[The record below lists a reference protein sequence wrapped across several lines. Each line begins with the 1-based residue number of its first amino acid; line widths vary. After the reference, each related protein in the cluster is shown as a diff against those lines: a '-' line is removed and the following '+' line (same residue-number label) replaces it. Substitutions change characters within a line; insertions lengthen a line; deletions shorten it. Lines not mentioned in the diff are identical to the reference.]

1 MKDRIR
7 KILKES
13 DFDWT
18 KENTTE
24 VPIKEI
30 EGWVDKTRYEVAG
43 WIQKIE
49 EFHKNSPRVDWSDKE
64 SVTSKNSMITLTV
77 KGIGEE
83 LRNIYGSLDSIDDE
97 IDYIRNPEM
106 NDD

>member
-24 VPIKEI
+24 VPIKDI
-30 EGWVDKTRYEVAG
+30 EGWVDKTRYEISE
-43 WIQKIE
+43 WIQKID
-49 EFHKNSPRVDWSDKE
+49 EFHKNSPRVDWFDKE
-64 SVTSKNSMITLTV
+64 SVTSKDNMITLEV
-77 KGIGEE
+77 KGIGDE
-83 LRNIYGSLDSIDDE
+83 LRNIYGSLDSIDDG
-97 IDYIRNPEM
+97 IAYIRNPEM